1 MFFLSLSVVEVYN
14 TICNYT
20 LLSIG
25 IYSLNYEQVLSDP
38 HTYMACRLFKTLPWS
53 QRGPLHPPAQLH
65 MNDPSLLRHCAPFW
79 QGLVPHSNVS
89 ELVSVFQR
97 KNQHCGP
104 KVVNNSYVHRVK
116 CFCLFFLWNSSIMR
130 QIIRCLRNKLSM
142 ATVYIILKLV

>member
-1 MFFLSLSVVEVYN
+1 
-14 TICNYT
+14 
-20 LLSIG
+20 
-25 IYSLNYEQVLSDP
+25 
-38 HTYMACRLFKTLPWS
+38 MACRLVKTLPWS

-104 KVVNNSYVHRVK
+104 KVVYNSYVHRVN
-116 CFCLFFLWNSSIMR
+116 CFCLIFFM
-130 QIIRCLRNKLSM
+130 
-142 ATVYIILKLV
+142 KLVRILSFCLLSKRKKSKASFPNHWPYLCLNISIYYVFKKQLNEIYQLQKM